1 MSSSK
6 YDDEGSIDIRQWL
19 PPEMG
24 DGKKSQSRGT
34 IHPPGAPPTAQ
45 QLEAIQQQAYEEGF
59 EKGKQEGFEFGHKE
73 GLNQARQDLHHYTSQ
88 LDRLLETFVRPLRNL
103 DNQVEK
109 ELLALVIAIVKQLV
123 RREVKSDPNLIVGV
137 VREALSVLPVSSRNV
152 RLLLHPED
160 AELIRE
166 VYALGDA
173 EVGWDLIEDPVIN
186 RGGCRVVTDTSQ
198 VDATL
203 ESRLA
208 SLIAPLLAGA
218 RAIDEQMEEDQGD
231 GITR

>member
-6 YDDEGSIDIRQWL
+6 PADEELAEIRQWL
-19 PPEMG
+19 PPDMG
-24 DGKKSQSRGT
+24 EGNKPSTGRRIQ
-34 IHPPGAPPTAQ
+34 PPSAPPTAQ
-45 QLEAIQQQAYEEGF
+45 ELEAIQQQAYEEGF

-73 GLNQARQDLHHYTSQ
+73 GLSQAQLELQRYTARMNDLFQ
-88 LDRLLETFVRPLRNL
+88 TFEHPLRNL

-123 RREVKSDPNLIVGV
+123 RREVKSDPNLIIGV

-166 VYALGDA
+166 VYALGDT
-173 EVGWDLIEDPVIN
+173 EVGWHLIEDPVIN
-186 RGGCRVVTDTSQ
+186 RGGCKVVTDTSQ
-198 VDATL
+198 IDATL

-218 RAIDEQMEEDQGD
+218 RAIDEESQE
-231 GITR
+231 